1 MSEKGVVG
9 VTGSL
14 GQIGAELVPLLRK
27 QYGANNV
34 IAIGLINYGVWTYH
48 LGNKTKPSEEFL
60 KSGPFE
66 VVDICDKKALEAVIK
81 KFEFFVL
88 TR

>member
-1 MSEKGVVG
+1 LFQRSGKFVVGGKQKKSQKPKMSEKGVVG

-34 IAIGLINYGVWTYH
+34 IAIGLINYGV
-48 LGNKTKPSEEFL
+48 
-60 KSGPFE
+60 
-66 VVDICDKKALEAVIK
+66 
-81 KFEFFVL
+81 
-88 TR
+88 